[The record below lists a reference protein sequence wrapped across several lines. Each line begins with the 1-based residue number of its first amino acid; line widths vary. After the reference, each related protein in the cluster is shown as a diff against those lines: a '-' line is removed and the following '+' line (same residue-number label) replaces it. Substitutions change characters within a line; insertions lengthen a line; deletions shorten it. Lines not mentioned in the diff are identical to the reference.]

1 MPFSSLLPSLSSGFL
16 LPPPTVNSVI
26 GMPQMSYNT
35 PNSNANASQ
44 QASPI
49 APSSA
54 TGPANA
60 AAAAH
65 LHHHQRIVPPLLS
78 SSTPTPPSPTPHA
91 QQQYCLKWNNH
102 TNNMVKVF
110 TELLGDEYF
119 VDVTLACE
127 GSSLK
132 AHKLVLSACST
143 YFRDLLINNP
153 CKHPIVILN
162 DMRFEDLQAII
173 NFMYSGEV
181 NVSYAQLGRL
191 LKSAEALKVKGL
203 TDVSEKHG
211 GAFGLYPGERSSVTS
226 FVNGTGGGNENLN
239 GRSPYSNGNLSD
251 GGGSNNG
258 NLLNRIQESMVNNPN
273 NAHSATASIFEAP
286 YMALM
291 NPRFKKKRRRHGGS
305 PVAPNSKAN
314 NSAMALASILA
325 SNGNLAAA
333 LGNDC
338 AAVNNNLFGNNNGG
352 LFGRGGVN
360 GKDLPSSTTFSKAGL
375 NQLAAVV
382 AAAAA
387 ASGNGGGNGAVG
399 HNDEDE
405 DNNESGDEVN
415 SSKRT
420 KDSNSSNDSGSFNE
434 PKSPFN
440 NSVTSNNTH
449 LNSNAGDHD
458 GGSSNID
465 PDEMNGDNEH
475 VSKQNNSL

>member
-1 MPFSSLLPSLSSGFL
+1 MPFSSLLPSLPSGFL
-16 LPPPTVNSVI
+16 LNPPTVNPVI
-26 GMPQMSYNT
+26 GLSQMSYNT
-35 PNSNANASQ
+35 SNSNATLSQ
-44 QASPI
+44 QTSPMTPTSVTGAAS
-49 APSSA
+49 
-54 TGPANA
+54 A
-60 AAAAH
+60 AA
-65 LHHHQRIVPPLLS
+65 HHHQRIVPPLLN

-110 TELLGDEYF
+110 NELLGDEYF

-162 DMRFEDLQAII
+162 EMRFEDLQAII
-173 NFMYSGEV
+173 SFMYSGEV

-211 GAFGLYPGERSSVTS
+211 GAFGLYPGERSSVSS
-226 FVNGTGGGNENLN
+226 FVNGAAGANDNLN

-251 GGGSNNG
+251 GGNSNNG
-258 NLLNRIQESMVNNPN
+258 NLFNRIQESITNNA

-291 NPRFKKKRRRHGGS
+291 NPRFKKKRRRHGAN
-305 PVAPNSKAN
+305 PHTPNSKTN
-314 NSAMALASILA
+314 GSAMALANILA
-325 SNGNLAAA
+325 ANGNLAAA
-333 LGNDC
+333 L
-338 AAVNNNLFGNNNGG
+338 NNGFANG
-352 LFGRGGVN
+352 SPTTGIN
-360 GKDLPSSTTFSKAGL
+360 GKDLPSSTTTSLSKANL
-375 NQLAAVV
+375 SQLAAVV

-387 ASGNGGGNGAVG
+387 ASGNGGANGAAAN
-399 HNDEDE
+399 NDEED

-415 SSKRT
+415 SNKRA

-465 PDEMNGDNEH
+465 LDEMNGDNEH
-475 VSKQNNSL
+475 VSKQNNAHGHHQNPN